1 MNTLYIVITVVLV
14 AAGVFAI
21 AYFLLKE
28 FFQNEQSKR
37 HYSTF
42 EEKISIS
49 LPIKMQ
55 AYERIV
61 LLLERMS
68 PTNLVMRTHKQGLNA
83 AQFHQILIQTIREEF
98 DHNLSQQL
106 YISDKAWEMV
116 SNAKEEMIRQINTS
130 AGLLDDKATSTDLS
144 KKLLEMSIDKLATRK
159 ALEFVKNE
167 ARKVF

>member
-1 MNTLYIVITVVLV
+1 MNTLYTVLTVVLV
-14 AAGVFAI
+14 AGGVFAI

-37 HYSTF
+37 NYSSF
-42 EEKISIS
+42 EEKVSIS
-49 LPIKMQ
+49 LPVKMQ

-68 PTNLVMRTHKQGLNA
+68 PTNLVMRTHKQGLTA

-159 ALEFVKNE
+159 ALDFVKNE